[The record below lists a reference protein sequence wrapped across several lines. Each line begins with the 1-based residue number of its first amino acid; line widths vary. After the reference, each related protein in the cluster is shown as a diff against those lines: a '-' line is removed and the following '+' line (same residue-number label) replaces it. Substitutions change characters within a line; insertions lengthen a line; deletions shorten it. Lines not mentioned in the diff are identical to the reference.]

1 MINSLKGQKGDKGPR
16 GLDGLMG
23 FDVIIFI
30 NKLILQQFFLGF

>member
-1 MINSLKGQKGDKGPR
+1 MIDSFKGQKGDKGPR

-30 NKLILQQFFLGF
+30 NKLILQQFF